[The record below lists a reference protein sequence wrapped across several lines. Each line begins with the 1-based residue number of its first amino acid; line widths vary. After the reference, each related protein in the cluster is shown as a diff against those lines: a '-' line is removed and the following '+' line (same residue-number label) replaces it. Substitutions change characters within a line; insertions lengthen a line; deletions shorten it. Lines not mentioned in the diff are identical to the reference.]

1 VKSYSVERE
10 RYKLDID
17 VGAVSLSIEHAIPCG
32 LIFNELLVNVMKHT
46 FPDGHF
52 GETHV
57 SMHMAEHSLN
67 MEVRDD
73 GAGLSDDFDI
83 ATSPL

>member
-1 VKSYSVERE
+1 
-10 RYKLDID
+10 
-17 VGAVSLSIEHAIPCG
+17 
-32 LIFNELLVNVMKHT
+32 MKHT